1 MPSIIKIADL
11 VEITDPVEGCWLPIV
26 DVSEPLEVNQ
36 TKKIKVA
43 NVKSTTATILAAA
56 YPIGSLF
63 LSAVST
69 NPATLLGIGTW
80 TAFGAGKMPVGYD
93 ATQTEFNT
101 AEKTGGEKDH
111 TLTESEMPTHTHTQ
125 NSHNHTQ
132 DAHAHTMNNQLWHVA
147 TGTAAWAFSDTGSG
161 VTGNT
166 AATNQAA
173 TATNQ
178 NAGSG
183 AAYNT
188 LPPYITVFMWKRT
201 A

>member
-11 VEITDPVEGCWLPIV
+11 TEITNPVEGCWLPIV

-80 TAFGAGKMPVGYD
+80 TAFGAGRMPVGYD
-93 ATQTEFNT
+93 ATQTEFN
-101 AEKTGGEKDH
+101 AAGKTGGEKTH
-111 TLTESEMPTHTHTQ
+111 TLTASEMPTHTHTQ
-125 NSHNHTQ
+125 NVHNHTQ
-132 DAHAHTMNNQLWHVA
+132 DAHAHNVGQLWHISS
-147 TGTAAWAFSDTGSG
+147 GTDAWAFAQSG
-161 VTGNT
+161 TT
-166 AATNQAA
+166 STDPATATNQAA

-183 AAYNT
+183 AAHNT